1 MWCSFEGDNIKVKF
15 DMNEVWSCMRLV
27 ISCCV
32 DLEFRGDDNGYEC
45 WLFWDSFVNKDVV
58 FVERFFCKFVSVL
71 SSCFVSDEVWMKEV
85 KWYVNFMVEIL

>member
-45 WLFWDSFVNKDVV
+45 WLF
-58 FVERFFCKFVSVL
+58 
-71 SSCFVSDEVWMKEV
+71 
-85 KWYVNFMVEIL
+85 